1 MSPAPSSTDLPI
13 HYVIIDRQTG
23 QQVGAPYS
31 SGKRASAR
39 VNKLDIDYGAS
50 RYSRRPV
57 YAAQVA

>member
-1 MSPAPSSTDLPI
+1 MSTPAASDFPI
-13 HYVIIDRQTG
+13 YYVIIDRQTG
-23 QQVGAPYS
+23 RQVGAPYT

-39 VNKLDIDYGAS
+39 VNKLDLDYGAS